1 MLVDERGEGQ
11 REDGEDE
18 EKMEKKIRQQ
28 GRHGLKEQESS
39 ERAGT
44 VAN

>member
-18 EKMEKKIRQQ
+18 EKMEKEIGQ